1 MNDEELFEKINNK
14 EVTNESIT
22 IPIIGQGRE
31 LVIWAIESKEELP
44 EHLSHSD
51 ACGWVVV
58 ERQDDG
64 GEFIHIIFYKRDDN
78 PVYEA
83 GVIAH
88 ECLHVLRL
96 LHENTGQNFNLKK
109 GDDEFSAYILQW
121 LVEQC
126 HLKLTNN
133 EEE

>member
-1 MNDEELFEKINNK
+1 MEQEIENQGNEE

-22 IPIIGQGRE
+22 IPILGQGRE

-64 GEFIHIIFYKRDDN
+64 GEFIHIIF
-78 PVYEA
+78 
-83 GVIAH
+83 
-88 ECLHVLRL
+88 
-96 LHENTGQNFNLKK
+96 
-109 GDDEFSAYILQW
+109 
-121 LVEQC
+121 
-126 HLKLTNN
+126 
-133 EEE
+133 